1 MKEQLGMDHII
12 ASLKKNN
19 MSDSSIEELL
29 LYAVPRR
36 YAKREI
42 LTSTAAKDPYF
53 YLIEQGITR
62 SYSIIDG
69 HEVTSWFSM
78 EGDITFSSPSF
89 YGVLEGYETE
99 TVQVLEPSLIY
110 TVPIAWLEELYTR
123 NLEVAN
129 WSRCLHQDAH
139 IGSVH
144 RLISL
149 LYHSAEERYVELLK
163 KNPQLFQRVNLG
175 YIASYLGISQVTLS
189 QLRRRVLI

>member
-1 MKEQLGMDHII
+1 M
-12 ASLKKNN
+12 
-19 MSDSSIEELL
+19 
-29 LYAVPRR
+29 Y
-36 YAKREI
+36 KR
-42 LTSTAAKDPYF
+42 
-53 YLIEQGITR
+53 Q
-62 SYSIIDG
+62 
-69 HEVTSWFSM
+69 

-110 TVPIAWLEELYTR
+110 ALPIAWLEELYTR

>member
-1 MKEQLGMDHII
+1 M
-12 ASLKKNN
+12 
-19 MSDSSIEELL
+19 
-29 LYAVPRR
+29 
-36 YAKREI
+36 
-42 LTSTAAKDPYF
+42 
-53 YLIEQGITR
+53 
-62 SYSIIDG
+62 
-69 HEVTSWFSM
+69 
-78 EGDITFSSPSF
+78 
-89 YGVLEGYETE
+89 
-99 TVQVLEPSLIY
+99 
-110 TVPIAWLEELYTR
+110 
-123 NLEVAN
+123 AN